1 MRKYAIGADIGGSH
15 ISCDVIDLDKE
26 TIIRE
31 SFATQKVDNQASAE
45 EILESWST
53 ALRQSISFINKS
65 KLAGIGSAM
74 PGPFDYPNGI
84 AIFTES
90 VSKYQNLYGI
100 NVALRLK
107 EILGLDEGSDVRF
120 INDASAFAIG
130 EAWMGK
136 ASKVKRSVSITLGTG
151 FGSAFVDDG
160 VVVVDRDDVPKLGCV
175 WHLPYND
182 GIADESFST
191 RWFIKRYAEKSK
203 IQTTGVKEIAD
214 KAVTD
219 PIAKE
224 IFVEYGTHLG
234 EFLAPW
240 LKKFQAEALVIGR
253 NVTGAYKYFG
263 IPFETALKKQH
274 VATVIH
280 ISDHMEDA
288 AIIGSARMFDP
299 EYWEKIRPLLSKM

>member
-1 MRKYAIGADIGGSH
+1 MKKYAIGADIGGSH
-15 ISCDVIDLDKE
+15 ISCAVIDMDKE
-26 TIIRE
+26 MIIRE

-45 EILESWST
+45 DILESWST
-53 ALRQSISFINKS
+53 ALRQSISCIDKS
-65 KLAGIGSAM
+65 QLAGIGFAM

-84 AIFTES
+84 AMFNES
-90 VSKYQNLYGI
+90 VAKYQNLHGI
-100 NVALRLK
+100 NVATRLK
-107 EILGLDEGSDVRF
+107 KILGLDEGSDVRF
-120 INDASAFAIG
+120 MNDASAFAIG

-136 ASKVKRSVSITLGTG
+136 ASNVDRSVSITLGTG

-160 VVVVDRDDVPKLGCV
+160 VVVVDREDVPKLGCV
-175 WHLPYND
+175 WHLPYKG

-191 RWFIKRYAEKSK
+191 RWFIKRYAEKSN

-214 KAVTD
+214 KALTD

-224 IFVEYGTHLG
+224 IFVEYGAHLG

-240 LKKFQAEALVIGR
+240 LTKFQAEALVIGG

-263 IPFETALKKQH
+263 VPFETALKKKH

-299 EYWEKIRPLLSKM
+299 EFWEKIKPLLSKM

>member
-15 ISCDVIDLDKE
+15 ISCAVIDLDKE

-31 SFATQKVDNQASAE
+31 SFATQKVNNQSSAE
-45 EILESWST
+45 DILESWST
-53 ALRQSISFINKS
+53 ALRQSISFIDRS
-65 KLAGIGSAM
+65 QLAGIGFAM

-84 AIFTES
+84 AMFTES
-90 VSKYQNLYGI
+90 VAKYQNLHGI
-100 NVALRLK
+100 NVALQLK
-107 EILGLDEGSDVRF
+107 QILELEEGCDVRF
-120 INDASAFAIG
+120 MNDASAFAIG

-136 ASKVKRSVSITLGTG
+136 ASNVDRSVSITLGTG

-175 WHLPYND
+175 WHLPYNG

-191 RWFIKRYAEKSK
+191 RWFIKQYAEKAN

-240 LKKFQAEALVIGR
+240 LKKFQAEALVIGG

-299 EYWEKIRPLLSKM
+299 EFWEKIRPLLSKM